1 MEKNSERVHG
11 IGAVMIFARE
21 PARLAQWYADH
32 LGIVTELD
40 ESDGNYY
47 GGVDDKRGSFRFGVY
62 PGEPRAEAGRPIMVN
77 YKVTSLSRIKD
88 QLVSQGVRIDREA
101 EEHGAKF
108 IYIRDPEGNPIEL
121 WETDT

>member
-1 MEKNSERVHG
+1 MERVHG

-47 GGVDDKRGSFRFGVY
+47 GDIENEKGSFRFGIY
-62 PGEPRAEAGRPIMVN
+62 PGKLRAETDLPIMVN
-77 YKVTSLSRIKD
+77 YKVTSLDKIKN
-88 QLVSQGVRIDREA
+88 QLVKQGVGIERELEA
-101 EEHGAKF
+101 HDAKF
-108 IYIRDPEGNPIEL
+108 LYVRDPEGNPIEL

>member
-1 MEKNSERVHG
+1 MEKNRERVHG
-11 IGAVMIFARE
+11 IGAVMIFARA

-47 GGVDDKRGSFRFGVY
+47 GLTENETGAFRFGIY
-62 PGEPRAEAGRPIMVN
+62 PGGLSAETNRPVMVN
-77 YKVTSLSRIKD
+77 YKVTSLNRIKD
-88 QLVSQGVRIDREA
+88 QLVSQGVGIERELEA
-101 EEHGAKF
+101 YDEKF

-121 WETDT
+121 WETNT

>member
-1 MEKNSERVHG
+1 MERVHG

-47 GGVDDKRGSFRFGVY
+47 GGVENEKGSFRFGIY
-62 PGEPRAEAGRPIMVN
+62 PGKLSAETDLPIMVN
-77 YKVTSLSRIKD
+77 YKVSSLDRIKNL
-88 QLVSQGVRIDREA
+88 LVKEGVGIERELEA
-101 EEHGAKF
+101 HDAKF
-108 IYIRDPEGNPIEL
+108 LYVRDPEGNPIEL

>member
-1 MEKNSERVHG
+1 MMERVHG

-47 GGVDDKRGSFRFGVY
+47 GGIENEKGSFRFGIY
-62 PGEPRAEAGRPIMVN
+62 PGKLRAETDLPIMVN
-77 YKVTSLSRIKD
+77 YKVTSLDKIKK
-88 QLVSQGVRIDREA
+88 QLVKQGVSIERELEA
-101 EEHGAKF
+101 HDAKF
-108 IYIRDPEGNPIEL
+108 LYVRDPEGNPIEL
-121 WETDT
+121 WETGA

>member
-1 MEKNSERVHG
+1 MEKNRERVHG

-47 GGVDDKRGSFRFGVY
+47 SLTENETGSFRFGIY
-62 PGEPRAEAGRPIMVN
+62 PGQLRAETDRPVMVN
-77 YKVTSLSRIKD
+77 YKVTSLNRIKD
-88 QLVSQGVRIDREA
+88 QLVSQGVGIERELEA
-101 EEHGAKF
+101 HNEKF
-108 IYIRDPEGNPIEL
+108 IYLRDPEGNPIEL

>member
-1 MEKNSERVHG
+1 MERVHG

-47 GGVDDKRGSFRFGVY
+47 GCIENEKGLFRFGIY
-62 PGEPRAEAGRPIMVN
+62 PGKLRAEADRPVMVN
-77 YKVTSLSRIKD
+77 YKVTSLDKIKD
-88 QLVSQGVRIDREA
+88 QLVEQGVGIERELEA
-101 EEHGAKF
+101 YDERF
-108 IYIRDPEGNPIEL
+108 LYVRDPEGNPIEL
-121 WETDT
+121 WETALP